1 MSQFVLSGF
10 ADEIDA
16 DFRTQLRGLNE
27 LGIGYIEVR
36 GVNGSNISTL
46 SAAELTEVKHQLETH
61 GIQVSS
67 IGSPVGK
74 IQITDD
80 FKPHLDMFKRIVD
93 TAHTLHSPYI
103 RVFSFYMP
111 EGEHPSQYRDEV
123 IDRMGTIVETAKGS
137 GITLVHEN
145 EKHIYGDTAE
155 RCLDLM
161 TTLKADHWACAF
173 DPANFIQCDVE
184 VYPKAFNLLKP
195 YVKYVHIKDALA
207 DGHVV
212 PAGVGVGRVED
223 VLRTL
228 KADGY
233 EGFLS
238 LEPHLGSFPGLADLE
253 HSDWIDT
260 LEKGGLHTFGAAHRA
275 LQAIL
280 NRI

>member
-1 MSQFVLSGF
+1 MSQFILSGF

-16 DFRTQLRGLNE
+16 DFGTQLNGLQE
-27 LGIGYIEVR
+27 LGIGHIEIR

-46 SAAELTEVKHQLETH
+46 SAAQIAEVKRQLESS
-61 GIQVSS
+61 GIRVSS

-80 FKPHLDMFKRIVD
+80 FNPHLDMFKRIMD

-103 RVFSFYMP
+103 RVFSFYIP
-111 EGEHPSQYRDEV
+111 EGQDAAQYRNEV
-123 IDRMGTIVETAKGS
+123 IDRMGAIVETAKGS
-137 GITLVHEN
+137 GVMLVHEN

-161 TTLKADHWACAF
+161 TTLKADHWASAF

-184 VYPKAFNLLKP
+184 VFPKAFELLKP
-195 YVKYVHIKDALA
+195 YIKYVHIKDAQA
-207 DGHVV
+207 DGQVV
-212 PAGVGVGRVED
+212 PAGYGTGRVED

-238 LEPHLGSFPGLADLE
+238 LEPHLGSFKGLAQLE
-253 HSDWIDT
+253 HTDWVDS
-260 LEKGGLHTFGAAHRA
+260 LEQGGLHTFRVAHRA